1 MNPAPQLRGLLL
13 RAPLWYFKL
22 MSPEV
27 RGRPIE
33 IVFLPALRAHRRKLL
48 SGHAAAGREVHAGSF
63 LRQRRIVLDAAL
75 KKQPRELA
83 RILTHEL
90 LHFAW
95 LRLGNPK
102 RRSYEDILRRE
113 FRGGVKGEL
122 GWSAEC
128 AKTAITQ
135 ADSTRRTRRW
145 REYVSESFC
154 DSGAWL
160 FAGAG
165 RHEEHTL
172 PAFARRV
179 RRGWFEQTR
188 LTRQISV

>member
-1 MNPAPQLRGLLL
+1 
-13 RAPLWYFKL
+13 

-33 IVFLPALRAHRRKLL
+33 ITFRPELRAHRGKLL
-48 SGHAAAGREVHAGSF
+48 SGDTAGREVHAASF

-75 KKQPRELA
+75 KKQPRELT
-83 RILTHEL
+83 RILIHEL

-102 RRSYEDILRRE
+102 RLAYEELLRRE
-113 FRGGVKGEL
+113 CAARVKGEL
-122 GWSAEC
+122 GWSAEV
-128 AKTAITQ
+128 AKIAL
-135 ADSTRRTRRW
+135 ARRDSVRRTRRW
-145 REYVSESFC
+145 REYVCESFC

-160 FAGAG
+160 LAGV
-165 RHEEHTL
+165 RLHEEFTL
-172 PAFARRV
+172 AASARRARRV
-179 RRGWFEQTR
+179 WFEQTQ

>member
-1 MNPAPQLRGLLL
+1 
-13 RAPLWYFKL
+13 

-27 RGRPIE
+27 RGLPIE
-33 IVFLPALRAHRRKLL
+33 IAFLPALRAHRGKLL
-48 SGHAAAGREVHAGSF
+48 SGHAGAGREVHAGSF

-75 KKQPRELA
+75 KKKPRELE

-90 LHFAW
+90 FHFAW

-102 RRSYEDILRRE
+102 RRSYEDVLRRE
-113 FRGGVKGEL
+113 FRAGVKGEL

-128 AKTAITQ
+128 AKTAIAR
-135 ADSTRRTRRW
+135 ADATRRTRRW
-145 REYVSESFC
+145 RQYVCESFC

-165 RHEEHTL
+165 RHEEYTL
-172 PAFARRV
+172 PASARRA